1 MQTDADA
8 ETVPIRYED
17 VLQQYLENDPTLS
30 AGDIHSI
37 ADLNVDSV
45 TDMEVVPK
53 TKEQLI
59 SELAPKIQKTGVTP
73 GRAAIAAQEMY
84 AKAEERFG
92 SDMDA
97 VLESYQPGQNPRK
110 FLDGFQNAYIAGKL
124 GNEAALENST
134 AAAYLTEEQ
143 REMAYELGE
152 KMNIYSLDNS
162 GEEGIIGMYRNN
174 RNSGSFAKLPER
186 MSKKHIREIAREY
199 DISLKGITI
208 LIDYNVELLKLRYT
222 GIADPERIGRVI
234 FLPNAFC
241 SREELVRTLYH
252 ELIHV
257 EQFKEYG
264 VEHVQN
270 NRAYFEKLAYEAE
283 NRFIDQMKKEGR
295 L

>member
-1 MQTDADA
+1 MEAQRLYTEAEKIFGPDAD
-8 ETVPIRYED
+8 
-17 VLQQYLENDPTLS
+17 
-30 AGDIHSI
+30 I
-37 ADLNVDSV
+37 A
-45 TDMEVVPK
+45 ME
-53 TKEQLI
+53 
-59 SELAPKIQKTGVTP
+59 A
-73 GRAAIAAQEMY
+73 
-84 AKAEERFG
+84 
-92 SDMDA
+92 
-97 VLESYQPGQNPRK
+97 YQPGQNPRQ
-110 FLDGFQNAYIAGKL
+110 FLDGFRNAYIAGKL
-124 GNEAALENST
+124 GDKAALENST

-152 KMNIYSLDNS
+152 EMNIYSLDNS

-208 LIDYNVELLKLRYT
+208 LIDYNEDLLKLRYT

-257 EQFKEYG
+257 EQFKKYG

-283 NRFIDQMKKEGR
+283 NRFIDQKKKEGR